1 LQIDDSLIAHLKI
14 PNGIPLV
21 YTMDENLAPILDF
34 TDDLGFQ
41 ANYLVSA
48 RNHGKVHSILLLT
61 LSIFLQCI
69 LSTFLQALFLFS
81 FGIYIFPVSHFLI
94 SFLFKQMMAYER
106 CVRKKLRSLFEYLD
120 TDNDGRITPS
130 CLQIGLIRLQT
141 YTQTPSTEVPQIC
154 EYEIE
159 ELLRCVPR

>member
-1 LQIDDSLIAHLKI
+1 
-14 PNGIPLV
+14 
-21 YTMDENLAPILDF
+21 
-34 TDDLGFQ
+34 
-41 ANYLVSA
+41 
-48 RNHGKVHSILLLT
+48 
-61 LSIFLQCI
+61 
-69 LSTFLQALFLFS
+69 
-81 FGIYIFPVSHFLI
+81 
-94 SFLFKQMMAYER
+94 MAYER

-141 YTQTPSTEVPQIC
+141 YTQTPSAEVPQIC

>member
-1 LQIDDSLIAHLKI
+1 
-14 PNGIPLV
+14 
-21 YTMDENLAPILDF
+21 
-34 TDDLGFQ
+34 
-41 ANYLVSA
+41 
-48 RNHGKVHSILLLT
+48 
-61 LSIFLQCI
+61 
-69 LSTFLQALFLFS
+69 
-81 FGIYIFPVSHFLI
+81 
-94 SFLFKQMMAYER
+94 MMAYER

-141 YTQTPSTEVPQIC
+141 YTQTSSTEVPQIC